1 MMVILAMAAAVAASG
16 ADDVAAKNKA
26 DLQRLYD
33 QSCKVRAYGSYDEM
47 CNKLRKRM
55 KEFERDQA
63 RAERDRGR
71 ATATAV
77 ASPAAPHETP
87 TTGPAFAARSGD

>member
-63 RAERDRGR
+63 KAERDRGR
-71 ATATAV
+71 TTAA
-77 ASPAAPHETP
+77 ASPAAPLETP
-87 TTGPAFAARSGD
+87 TTGPAFASRGGD